1 MGCIN
6 IYLIF
11 FVLDEG
17 INKKDYYKFNINI
30 IKGKKLKNK
39 ENGI

>member
-11 FVLDEG
+11 FVLDQG
-17 INKKDYYKFNINI
+17 INNKDHYKFNINI
-30 IKGKKLKNK
+30 IKGKN
-39 ENGI
+39 

>member
-11 FVLDEG
+11 FVLYKG
-17 INKKDYYKFNINI
+17 VKKKDHYKFNINI